1 MVPSRPRM
9 EPAPVPTP
17 LDQLPAAVVDF
28 ETTGLRAHEGHRVI
42 EVGVVHVDGL
52 TVREDCCL
60 SRLVDPHREVSE
72 GSFDVHGISAD
83 RLQGQPR
90 FAEVLPDLLQMLDGR
105 AMIAHNAA
113 FDASFLRAEM
123 TRLDRTP
130 PVLRLIDT
138 VLLARTVFA
147 RSPGGY
153 GLDQVAG
160 LLDLDATGLDR
171 HRARDDALLTA
182 RAYVGLVQRLMAR
195 GVHTLEDLQL
205 RCTRVALSSGRGR
218 GTVPAEVVTCL
229 DRAIR
234 ARGSVTLTY
243 VSPKR
248 PGPDGKLAPLRT
260 KRVIEPHA
268 LRGLW
273 VDGYCHLR
281 GDHRTFRLDRIESC
295 EPA

>member
-1 MVPSRPRM
+1 M
-9 EPAPVPTP
+9 EPVPAATP

-28 ETTGLRAHEGHRVI
+28 ETTGLRAFEGHAVI

-52 TVREDCCL
+52 EVREDCCL
-60 SRLVDPHREVSE
+60 SRLVDPQREVSE
-72 GSFDVHGISAD
+72 GSFDVHGISTE
-83 RLQGQPR
+83 RLQGQPL
-90 FAEVLPDLLQMLDGR
+90 FAEVLPGLLRMIEGR

-123 TRLDRTP
+123 ARLDLAP

-147 RSPGGY
+147 RSEHGY

-160 LLDLDATGLDR
+160 LLDLDATGMDR
-171 HRARDDALLTA
+171 HRALDDALLTA
-182 RAYVGLVQRLMAR
+182 RAYVGLVERLMAQ

-205 RCTRVALSSGRGR
+205 RCTRVALRSGKGH
-218 GTVPAEVVTCL
+218 GTGLDEVIACL
-229 DRAIR
+229 DHAIR
-234 ARGSVTLTY
+234 ARVPVTIDYL
-243 VSPKR
+243 SPKR
-248 PGPDGKLAPLRT
+248 PGPDGKAAPHRT

-273 VDGYCHLR
+273 VDGYCRLR
-281 GDHRTFRLDRIESC
+281 SDHRTFRLDRIERC
-295 EPA
+295 EPL